1 MPEMASGIDAG
12 THAKYAGHA
21 GLLKPCRVIVWTFIA
36 RAMCSN
42 RPWNKFDLPQ
52 AAGKQAPAR
61 E

>member
-1 MPEMASGIDAG
+1 MASGIDAG